1 MCDRRTILWMLIW
14 VCGGVVTLRAN
25 LGRVVQFDILLDG
38 KKILVAGHLD
48 DGGPNADDVWREL
61 AELDL
66 QNPAKRFV
74 LSEEE
79 TDRLMEYERQLESMA
94 KDNRVK
100 IEGKIRIFC
109 RYGGDIS
116 LDSLTL
122 MRKDA
127 RSPWRIDSKQVMEM
141 MGKRFVDP
149 QRRTMEQL
157 DRAREIEAK
166 TGDKVDR

>member
-1 MCDRRTILWMLIW
+1 MLLWI
-14 VCGGVVTLRAN
+14 CGEAMALRAN

-48 DGGPNADDVWREL
+48 DGGPNADEVWREL
-61 AELDL
+61 SDLDV
-66 QNPAKRFV
+66 QNPARRSV
-74 LSEEE
+74 MSEEE
-79 TDRLMEYERQLESMA
+79 TDRLMEYERHLESMA
-94 KDNRVK
+94 KENRVK
-100 IEGKIRIFC
+100 IEGKIRVFC

-141 MGKRFVDP
+141 MSKRMVDP

>member
-1 MCDRRTILWMLIW
+1 MLLWI
-14 VCGGVVTLRAN
+14 CGEAMALRAN

-48 DGGPNADDVWREL
+48 DGGPNADEVWREL
-61 AELDL
+61 SDLDV
-66 QNPAKRFV
+66 QNPTRRSV
-74 LSEEE
+74 MSEEE
-79 TDRLMEYERQLESMA
+79 TDRLMEYERHLESMA
-94 KDNRVK
+94 KENRVK
-100 IEGKIRIFC
+100 IEGKIRVFC

-141 MGKRFVDP
+141 MSKRMVDP

>member
-1 MCDRRTILWMLIW
+1 M
-14 VCGGVVTLRAN
+14 
-25 LGRVVQFDILLDG
+25 
-38 KKILVAGHLD
+38 
-48 DGGPNADDVWREL
+48 
-61 AELDL
+61 
-66 QNPAKRFV
+66 
-74 LSEEE
+74 SEEE
-79 TDRLMEYERQLESMA
+79 TDRLMEYERHLESMA
-94 KDNRVK
+94 KENRVK
-100 IEGKIRIFC
+100 IEGKIRVFC

-141 MGKRFVDP
+141 MSKRMVDP

>member
-1 MCDRRTILWMLIW
+1 MWGRRTMLWMLLWI
-14 VCGGVVTLRAN
+14 CGEAMALRAN

-48 DGGPNADDVWREL
+48 DGGPNADEVWREL
-61 AELDL
+61 SDLDV
-66 QNPAKRFV
+66 QNPARRSV
-74 LSEEE
+74 MSEEE
-79 TDRLMEYERQLESMA
+79 TDRLMEYERHLESMA
-94 KDNRVK
+94 KENRVK
-100 IEGKIRIFC
+100 IEGKIRVFC

-141 MGKRFVDP
+141 MSKRMVDP